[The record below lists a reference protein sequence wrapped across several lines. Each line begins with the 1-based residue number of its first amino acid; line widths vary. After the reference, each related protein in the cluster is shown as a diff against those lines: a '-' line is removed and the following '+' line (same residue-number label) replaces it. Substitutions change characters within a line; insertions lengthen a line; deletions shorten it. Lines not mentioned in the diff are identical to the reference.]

1 MAEEKHEHKAHEER
15 KPEHKSEIKKDSNT
29 WRYTTVALMVVV
41 VLLLAAFLWKPGE
54 TSSTSGISVASQN
67 QIANKTVNFLNE
79 NIISGTDKATLST
92 VSLTNGIVN
101 VTVLYQGRQI
111 PVYATEDG
119 QYLILPG
126 GGLIDMSVPIPKADD
141 TQTQQSYNPEKNSKP
156 TVQLFVMA
164 FCPYGMQ
171 AENAMKP
178 VFDLLGSKI
187 DLQVRFIAGVTG
199 TTPDTVTSLHG
210 APEAQED
217 LRQVCVMKYYDDTTL
232 WKYIMAI
239 NANCSSS
246 YRDNATYDPCWRN
259 AAKNAG
265 IDAAKI
271 DTCAKGSEGVALLKA
286 DADLSNAE
294 GVSGSPTLIINGARF
309 NGARTPDGYKQGI
322 CQAFTTAPSEC
333 SQNLSTSGETA
344 SGNC

>member
-15 KPEHKSEIKKDSNT
+15 KPEHKSETNT
-29 WRYTTVALMVVV
+29 WRYATVALMVVV

-54 TSSTSGISVASQN
+54 SSSTGGISVASQS
-67 QIANKTVNFLNE
+67 QIANKAVGFLND
-79 NIISGTDKATLST
+79 NIISGTDKASLDT
-92 VSLTNGIVN
+92 VNVTNGIVN
-101 VTVLYQGRQI
+101 VTVLYQGRKI
-111 PVYATEDG
+111 PIYTTEDG
-119 QYLILPG
+119 RYLILPG
-126 GGLIDMSVPIPKADD
+126 AGLIDMSVPIPKADD
-141 TQTQQSYNPEKNSKP
+141 TQAQQTYNPEKNSKP

-187 DLQVRFIAGVTG
+187 DLQVRFIANVAG
-199 TTPDTVTSLHG
+199 TTPDTVSSLHG

-217 LRQVCVMKYYDDTTL
+217 LRQVCIMKYYDDKTY
-232 WKYIMAI
+232 WNYVAEI
-239 NANCSSS
+239 NANCSGS
-246 YRDNATYDPCWRN
+246 YRDNATYDTCWRN

-271 DTCAKGSEGVALLKA
+271 DTCAKGSEGVALVKA
-286 DADLSNAE
+286 DADLSNSN

-309 NGARTPDGYKQGI
+309 DGARTPDGYKLGI

-333 SQNLSTSGETA
+333 SQTLSTTGTQA
-344 SGNC
+344 SGNCG